1 MKSKSVGYLGF
12 IFIVFVCA
20 ILLQGC
26 TKAKKNTKLLPGSW
40 SVNVVRIEDGAG
52 FLFYDSLAAGSF
64 TFTSEQLSGKS
75 NYSYAYFGQNMV
87 TDSAVFENNNIWLD
101 SKGEELSIARP
112 TDTLLAK
119 IIMLTNKSLTFEFY
133 DEIAFRLKRF
143 TCTRQ

>member
-1 MKSKSVGYLGF
+1 MKPKSVGYLGF
-12 IFIVFVCA
+12 ILIEFVCA

-26 TKAKKNTKLLPGSW
+26 TKAKKTTKLLPGSW
-40 SVNVVRIEDGAG
+40 AVNVVRIEDGAG

-64 TFTSEQLSGKS
+64 TFTAEQLSGKS

-112 TDTLLAK
+112 TDTLRAK

-133 DEIAFRLKRF
+133 DELAFRLKRF

>member
-1 MKSKSVGYLGF
+1 MKPKSLGYLGF
-12 IFIVFVCA
+12 ILIVFVCA

-40 SVNVVRIEDGAG
+40 VVNVVRIEDGAG

-75 NYSYAYFGQNMV
+75 NYSYAYFGQNIV
-87 TDSAVFENNNIWLD
+87 TDSAVFENNNIWLV

-112 TDTLLAK
+112 TDTLRAK

-133 DEIAFRLKRF
+133 DELAFRLKRF

>member
-1 MKSKSVGYLGF
+1 MKPKSLGYLGF
-12 IFIVFVCA
+12 ILIVFVCA

-112 TDTLLAK
+112 TDTLRAK
-119 IIMLTNKSLTFEFY
+119 IFMLTNKSLTFEFY

>member
-1 MKSKSVGYLGF
+1 MKPKSLGYLGF

-112 TDTLLAK
+112 TDTLRAK

>member
-1 MKSKSVGYLGF
+1 MKPKSLGYLGF
-12 IFIVFVCA
+12 ILIVFVCA

-40 SVNVVRIEDGAG
+40 AVNVVRIEDGAG

-64 TFTSEQLSGKS
+64 KFTAEQLSGKS

-112 TDTLLAK
+112 TDTLRAK

>member
-1 MKSKSVGYLGF
+1 MKPKSVGYLVF
-12 IFIVFVCA
+12 ILIEFVCA

-26 TKAKKNTKLLPGSW
+26 TKAKKTTKLLPGSW
-40 SVNVVRIEDGAG
+40 AVNVVRIEDGAG

-64 TFTSEQLSGKS
+64 TFTGEQLSGKS

-87 TDSAVFENNNIWLD
+87 TDSAVFENNYIWLD

-112 TDTLLAK
+112 TDTLRAK

-133 DEIAFRLKRF
+133 DDLAFRLKRF

>member
-1 MKSKSVGYLGF
+1 MKPKSLGYLGF
-12 IFIVFVCA
+12 ILIVFVCA

-112 TDTLLAK
+112 TDTLRAK

-133 DEIAFRLKRF
+133 DELAFRLKRF